1 MSQNPSDNPND
12 PGMVDPALVNNPYL
26 NAARAEPVPDLDAAA
41 PQLRVE
47 ENQRMNRKALMFLGL
62 LILRVLGM
70 AWLRA
75 LMGLALPGTVGMVTV
90 AALLALCLAWL
101 ELVRL
106 LGQHLGLVR
115 R

>member
-1 MSQNPSDNPND
+1 M
-12 PGMVDPALVNNPYL
+12 
-26 NAARAEPVPDLDAAA
+26 
-41 PQLRVE
+41 
-47 ENQRMNRKALMFLGL
+47 L
-62 LILRVLGM
+62 LILAQRNVARPALWSVRSPTPWLWRITAAMLLMLAAVTGLP
-70 AWLRA
+70 WLRG
-75 LMGLALPGTVGMVTV
+75 LMGLALPGTAGMVTV